1 MKTTHTL
8 VAVAL
13 LMQGIPCLAAS
24 KKQAAP
30 DTSAFYIYSDKG
42 EKKNHYIPS
51 GYMGNYSDIKVQ
63 EDSTDDPVDG
73 RHCTKITVKS
83 SNTQGAGWLG
93 VYYQNPPN
101 NWGTRKGGYD
111 LSSYKRLTFWARSE
125 TDNVVIDTFKV
136 GGITGE
142 YGDSDSIEISGTV
155 LTKSW
160 KKYTIDLPSDK
171 DWKSISGGFA
181 WATALN
187 SLPQE
192 GAVFYLDEVR
202 FEK

>member
-13 LMQGIPCLAAS
+13 LMQEFHAWPLQRS
-24 KKQAAP
+24 KPRQTRRPLHLLRQRGKEESLHP
-30 DTSAFYIYSDKG
+30 VWLHG
-42 EKKNHYIPS
+42 ELP
-51 GYMGNYSDIKVQ
+51 DIKVQ

-111 LSSYKRLTFWARSE
+111 LSSHKRLTFWARSE

-136 GGITGE
+136 EALRVSMETQTQ
-142 YGDSDSIEISGTV
+142 S
-155 LTKSW
+155 KSQG
-160 KKYTIDLPSDK
+160 PS
-171 DWKSISGGFA
+171 
-181 WATALN
+181 
-187 SLPQE
+187 
-192 GAVFYLDEVR
+192 
-202 FEK
+202 